1 MRDPYIEQ
9 QMKRLSDVYR
19 MFCSTTGEQRKMWCD
34 KWYQL
39 VRHIATEITEQGQR
53 EAKKRQKSGR

>member
-9 QMKRLSDVYR
+9 QMRRLSDVYR
-19 MFCSTTGEQRKMWCD
+19 MFNSTEGEQRRMWCD

-39 VRHIATEITEQGQR
+39 VRHIAKEITEQGKIA
-53 EAKKRQKSGR
+53 AKKRQKSGK